1 MHSCTRQLRPVG
13 KMVPGLRAMNESTKL
28 QCRHRKSRTREIP
41 PSVEV
46 VEVFGLK
53 VKIQW
58 SKDDERMYV
67 EEEYLKNLL
76 ILAGSNS
83 DQSIEESRFFA
94 ERHVAHRGTEI
105 VVIQNSDTPQG

>member
-1 MHSCTRQLRPVG
+1 
-13 KMVPGLRAMNESTKL
+13 
-28 QCRHRKSRTREIP
+28 
-41 PSVEV
+41 
-46 VEVFGLK
+46 
-53 VKIQW
+53 
-58 SKDDERMYV
+58 MYV